1 MLEDV
6 SSPESVVRSIKV
18 TAFRSQ
24 AAWFKKSK
32 NKIKKKLSP
41 TQLVSRK
48 IIRQTG
54 VLKSNVYT
62 VLRHVILICEI
73 NLAQEQPKK

>member
-24 AAWFKKSK
+24 AAWFEE
-32 NKIKKKLSP
+32 KLK
-41 TQLVSRK
+41 TRFK
-48 IIRQTG
+48 EI
-54 VLKSNVYT
+54 
-62 VLRHVILICEI
+62 I
-73 NLAQEQPKK
+73 NLQPS